1 MKITS
6 NLGRTFLGAC
16 AAVVV
21 LGGCSGNGLSSSVIP
36 PGASQ
41 NLAQP
46 GIITRRPPPTPA
58 PVNPL
63 PPAKPAPVNPLPPTA
78 APIPIAPRPGPLPT
92 VIPD

>member
-1 MKITS
+1 MKIRS

-21 LGGCSGNGLSSSVIP
+21 LGGCSGNGLSPSVIP

-46 GIITRRPPPTPA
+46 GIITRRPPPTPT
-58 PVNPL
+58 
-63 PPAKPAPVNPLPPTA
+63 PVNPLPPTP
-78 APIPIAPRPGPLPT
+78 APIPVAPRPGPLPT
-92 VIPD
+92 VIPN